1 MSFSFVDK
9 NFIVTGATGGI
20 GKEVVHLLLLKGAK
34 VFATDINES
43 GLVDLKNANATF
55 NGLQTMKHDVRFD
68 NEWKQVLRAATKQG
82 EIYGLIQ
89 CAGVLRPG
97 YIANSSAADVDFHID
112 INTKGVMLGS
122 IHVAHELKHRGKG
135 HIINIASLAG
145 ISAIPGIALYSA
157 SKFAVRGFTL
167 ALAEELRADN
177 VAVTVI
183 CPDAVATPMLDLQM
197 DYQEAALTFSG
208 GSPLSAEE
216 VAATVIAAV
225 ESKPLEVVL
234 PFWRGALA
242 RTAAALPEIAGIL
255 IEPLRQ
261 AGLEAQKKMKEMR
274 HN

>member
-1 MSFSFVDK
+1 MSFSFVEK
-9 NFIVTGATGGI
+9 IFIVTGATGGI
-20 GKEVVHLLLLKGAK
+20 GKEIVHLLLLKGAR
-34 VFATDINES
+34 VFATDINET
-43 GLVDLKNANATF
+43 GLADLKTVNSSF
-55 NGLQTMKHDVRFD
+55 PLLQTMKHDVRSD
-68 NEWKQVLRAATKQG
+68 EEWKHVLRAAAKQG

-97 YIANSSAADVDFHID
+97 YVANSTAADVDFHID
-112 INTKGVMLGS
+112 INTKGIMLGS
-122 IHVAHELKHRGKG
+122 IHAAHEFKHRGKG

-197 DYQEAALTFSG
+197 DYQEAAMTFSG
-208 GSPLSAEE
+208 GSALSAEE
-216 VAATVIAAV
+216 VAAAVIAAV

-234 PFWRGALA
+234 PLWRGVLA

-255 IEPLRQ
+255 LEPLRQ
-261 AGLEAQKKMKEMR
+261 TGLETQKKLKAMR